1 VSLWARVYEDRRR
14 VILPLAV
21 LAAIGLAALLLGV
34 WPLQRRVT
42 ASETAALEAGVELS
56 AARRL
61 DRQAH
66 EAAANRTRADADL
79 RTFYTD
85 VLPRDFATATR
96 TTNRWLQEAAR
107 QAGLEFKS
115 AHFDWAPI
123 RDSRLSR
130 AFSTVTLSGRY
141 ANIRRFLYA
150 VETASE
156 FIVVEQVGLAEAT
169 STRGSSGNLDV
180 SLAVSTYFLSPEA
193 GQ

>member
-21 LAAIGLAALLLGV
+21 LAAAGIAALLLGV
-34 WPLQRRVT
+34 WPLQSRVT
-42 ASETAALEAGVELS
+42 ASETAALQAGVELS
-56 AARRL
+56 TARRL
-61 DRQAH
+61 DRQAR

-79 RTFYTD
+79 QTFYAG

-180 SLAVSTYFLSPEA
+180 SLAVSTYFVSPAA

>member
-1 VSLWARVYEDRRR
+1 V
-14 VILPLAV
+14 
-21 LAAIGLAALLLGV
+21 AA
-34 WPLQRRVT
+34 T
-42 ASETAALEAGVELS
+42 ENAALEASVEL
-56 AARRL
+56 ATARRL
-61 DRQAH
+61 ERQARD
-66 EAAANRTRADADL
+66 AAVNRKRAETDL
-79 RTFYTD
+79 QTFYTD

-156 FIVVEQVGLAEAT
+156 FIVVEQVGLAET
-169 STRGSSGNLDV
+169 SSTRGSDGGLDI
-180 SLAVSTYFLSPEA
+180 SLAVSTYFLSPAA

>member
-1 VSLWARVYEDRRR
+1 MSLWARVYEDRRR

-21 LAAIGLAALLLGV
+21 LAAAGIAALLFGV
-34 WPLQRRVT
+34 WPLQSRVAAT
-42 ASETAALEAGVELS
+42 ENAALEASVDL
-56 AARRL
+56 ATARRL
-61 DRQAH
+61 ERQARD
-66 EAAANRTRADADL
+66 AAANRKRADADL
-79 RTFYTD
+79 QTFYAD

-107 QAGLEFKS
+107 DAGLEFKS
-115 AHFDWAPI
+115 AHFDWSPI

-156 FIVVEQVGLAEAT
+156 FIVVEQVGLAEAS
-169 STRGSSGNLDV
+169 STRGRGGSLDV
-180 SLAVSTYFLSPEA
+180 SLVVSTYFLSPA